1 MKKENV
7 NRHRTSGDDRSKK
20 QQMEQLQSLFTILRH
35 GGEDKIK
42 EDRFRDD
49 RRGVGLC
56 ARCRHRW
63 KMRGRLGGLT

>member
-1 MKKENV
+1 MKKANV

-42 EDRFRDD
+42 A
-49 RRGVGLC
+49 GSVSG
-56 ARCRHRW
+56 
-63 KMRGRLGGLT
+63 